1 MSGLAAQMRKPRPY
15 SSLRELLW
23 VNEMAGPR
31 FEDDSLPVRAAVF
44 ASGRTALMSTI
55 NVSTPDHL
63 WRAFNA
69 SCIPAPGRPN
79 QVVFARGITNA
90 GVI

>member
-1 MSGLAAQMRKPRPY
+1 MSELAAQMRESRPH

-23 VNEMAGPR
+23 VKEMAGPR
-31 FEDDSLPVRAAVF
+31 FESDSLPVRAAVF

-55 NVSTPDHL
+55 SVSTPDHL

-69 SCIPAPGRPN
+69 SGIPAHHRAN
-79 QVVFARGITNA
+79 HVFFA
-90 GVI
+90 

>member
-1 MSGLAAQMRKPRPY
+1 MSGLAAQMRESRPH

-23 VNEMAGPR
+23 ENEMAGPR

-55 NVSTPDHL
+55 SVSTPDHL
-63 WRAFNA
+63 WRAFIA
-69 SCIPAPGRPN
+69 RRIPARDRAN
-79 QVVFARGITNA
+79 QVFFDCRITNA
-90 GVI
+90 GAM